1 MGTWDPGDNLD
12 VELFY
17 TDTDAIGGTATTVFT
32 VDGGAYTAAVSWE
45 GEYDVSPPFAD
56 NSGVGKKL
64 FAKVDGTSDTG
75 EFARF
80 DNIHIELIQV
90 APRGGIFT
98 IR

>member
-1 MGTWDPGDNLD
+1 M
-12 VELFY
+12 LFY

-32 VDGGAYTAAVSWE
+32 AASGPRNSTVTWE
-45 GEYDVSPPFAD
+45 GDYDVSPPFAD

-64 FAKVDGTSDTG
+64 FAKLAGTGESS

-80 DNIHIELIQV
+80 DNIYIELIQV
-90 APRGGIFT
+90 AARGGIFT